1 MTHHAFF
8 WQHER
13 LRLIK
18 QRTEQ
23 QSLGATYYD
32 DTRYFTLQEVY
43 FLFVILIVPTCVMGF
58 SYGKIIV
65 EICKVVKQRYHL
77 TQSSATERKTSEVQ
91 TQQQIEMTPFQKVSE
106 GAEVPALAQS
116 QGNITEEHEIKT
128 EKEEPI
134 NQPKMD
140 NDTKQV
146 NFCLNFLGVE
156 TILTRFTELCIKS
169 SCWAFV

>member
-1 MTHHAFF
+1 
-8 WQHER
+8 
-13 LRLIK
+13 
-18 QRTEQ
+18 
-23 QSLGATYYD
+23 
-32 DTRYFTLQEVY
+32 
-43 FLFVILIVPTCVMGF
+43 MGF

-106 GAEVPALAQS
+106 EVPALAQS

-146 NFCLNFLGVE
+146 NLCLNFLGVE
-156 TILTRFTELCIKS
+156 TILTCFTELCIKS

>member
-91 TQQQIEMTPFQKVSE
+91 TQQQIEMTPFQKVSD
-106 GAEVPALAQS
+106 GEVQPLSQS
-116 QGNITEEHEIKT
+116 QGNVEAHEIKIATT
-128 EKEEPI
+128 EATEHSMNE
-134 NQPKMD
+134 PKMD

-146 NFCLNFLGVE
+146 S
-156 TILTRFTELCIKS
+156 K
-169 SCWAFV
+169 

>member
-1 MTHHAFF
+1 
-8 WQHER
+8 
-13 LRLIK
+13 
-18 QRTEQ
+18 
-23 QSLGATYYD
+23 
-32 DTRYFTLQEVY
+32 
-43 FLFVILIVPTCVMGF
+43 MGF

-146 NFCLNFLGVE
+146 NLCLNFLGVE
-156 TILTRFTELCIKS
+156 TILTQNYVLKVPAGLLCRLQTINYVGSDENFACTHSFTFRRSFWSFSFPALPSIKVDLS
-169 SCWAFV
+169 NL

>member
-1 MTHHAFF
+1 
-8 WQHER
+8 
-13 LRLIK
+13 
-18 QRTEQ
+18 
-23 QSLGATYYD
+23 
-32 DTRYFTLQEVY
+32 
-43 FLFVILIVPTCVMGF
+43 MGF